1 MSKGAAVKL
10 TEKQRR
16 FVEAYMGEACGNATE
31 AARVAGYQGDENTLS
46 TTGYRLLRNAKIAAA
61 VDERT
66 ENDPLVLTR
75 EELQRWWSTVT
86 QDAKT
91 AMKDRLR
98 ASELLGKSRGEF
110 TDRFE
115 GSVSY
120 RFVDPGEAE
129 DADEWAEEA
138 AGA

>member
-1 MSKGAAVKL
+1 MSKEAGKL

-16 FVEAYMGEACGNATE
+16 FVEAYMGQAHGNGTE
-31 AARVAGYQGDENTLS
+31 AARIAGYQGDENTLS
-46 TTGYRLLRNAKIAAA
+46 TTSYRLLRNPKIAAA
-61 VDERT
+61 VEERT

-86 QDAKT
+86 RDHET
-91 AMKDRLR
+91 TMKDRLR

-110 TDRFE
+110 TDRVE
-115 GSVSY
+115 GSISY

-129 DADEWAEEA
+129 DVDEWAEEA
-138 AGA
+138 TGA